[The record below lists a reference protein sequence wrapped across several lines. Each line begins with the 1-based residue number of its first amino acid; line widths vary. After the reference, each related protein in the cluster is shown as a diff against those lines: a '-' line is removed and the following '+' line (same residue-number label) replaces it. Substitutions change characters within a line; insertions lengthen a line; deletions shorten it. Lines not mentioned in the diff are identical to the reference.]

1 MERTG
6 KKKMG
11 LVAVQRKLLT
21 TMYALP
27 KNGTSYQADY
37 NRETPKNEV
46 GKPND
51 LPTVTTLQESVLV
64 S

>member
-1 MERTG
+1 
-6 KKKMG
+6 MG

-21 TMYALP
+21 TMYALQ
-27 KNGTSYQADY
+27 KNGTNYQADY
-37 NRETPKNEV
+37 REIPKNEV

-51 LPTVTTLQESVLV
+51 LPTVTTLLESVLV